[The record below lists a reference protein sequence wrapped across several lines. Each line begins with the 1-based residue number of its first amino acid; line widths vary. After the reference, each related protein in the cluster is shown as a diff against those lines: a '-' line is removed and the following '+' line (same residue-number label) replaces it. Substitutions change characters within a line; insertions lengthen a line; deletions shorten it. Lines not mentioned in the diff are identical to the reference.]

1 MMNTSCRHVRFHVPL
16 ITTWAL
22 AASFVGCGSDSGG
35 PAAGNTTGSTI
46 SAGIG
51 ATSPASMSS
60 GGVGGAG
67 SSAASGGSGAT
78 RASANNTGTAG
89 KPSTSTSAT
98 ATGTAGASSQPSAA
112 GVGGGAGTIA
122 AAGSGGASGA
132 AGVAEG
138 VAGSAG
144 SAGAGGA
151 PATETHEDLGK
162 GDGSDVVELGDSYMS
177 NTLQIE
183 GTGGGIVP
191 SLAQASGQRYRNYAV
206 QGTMLLM
213 DDSFGPA
220 IPTQW
225 DDAVRQNPKIRT
237 VIMTGGGNDIIQS
250 DALKASC
257 MMGGDDC
264 KKLLMDESAAFN
276 TLWTK
281 MAEAGVKDI
290 IHVGYATDT
299 GTVDPSILG
308 SATTPEICMSG
319 KIRCHDLDT
328 TALIMKQ
335 LAGDGIHPLQGAN
348 DRVAKAIVDLM
359 EKEGIRR

>member
-1 MMNTSCRHVRFHVPL
+1 VT
-16 ITTWAL
+16 
-22 AASFVGCGSDSGG
+22 
-35 PAAGNTTGSTI
+35 
-46 SAGIG
+46 
-51 ATSPASMSS
+51 
-60 GGVGGAG
+60 
-67 SSAASGGSGAT
+67 
-78 RASANNTGTAG
+78 
-89 KPSTSTSAT
+89 
-98 ATGTAGASSQPSAA
+98 
-112 GVGGGAGTIA
+112 A

-132 AGVAEG
+132 SGGGAGAG
-138 VAGSAG
+138 GSAG
-144 SAGAGGA
+144 SSAGAGGMA
-151 PATETHEDLGK
+151 AEMHEDLGK

-191 SLAQASGQRYRNYAV
+191 SLAQASGQKYRNYAV

-225 DDAVRQNPKIRT
+225 DDAVRANPKILT
-237 VIMTGGGNDIIQS
+237 VIMTGGGNDIIQNDS
-250 DALKASC
+250 LKASC

-264 KKLLMDESAAFN
+264 KQLLMKESDAFN

-308 SATTPEICMSG
+308 ALTTPAICTSG
-319 KIRCHDLDT
+319 KVRCHDLDT
-328 TALIMKQ
+328 TSLIMKQ
-335 LAGDGIHPLQGAN
+335 LAGDGIHPIQAAN

-359 EKEGIRR
+359 QKEGIRR